1 MMQCILLYNL
11 SHISITH
18 MCLIY
23 INQHIILTIKV
34 TMFEAEVVDS
44 IVDFFSDID
53 SRAEYL
59 CCCELDGCKVVAN
72 NVDFEDFLVERGN

>member
-1 MMQCILLYNL
+1 
-11 SHISITH
+11 

-23 INQHIILTIKV
+23 LNQHTILTIKV

-53 SRAEYL
+53 ERAEYL
-59 CCCELDGCKVVAN
+59 CCWELDGSKVVAN